1 MLVEGL
7 NGLVTGAAGGIGRA
21 SAVAF
26 AREGGNVVIAD
37 LPAQKERLEGT
48 AEMITAAGG
57 KVRIE
62 YIDVTSLDDQR
73 RAVAA
78 VVEEFGPLD
87 FALNNAGVEQ
97 QTPFLE
103 ITEKA
108 FDWVMSI
115 NTKGV
120 FLGMKAQL
128 EVMIPQASGA
138 IVNMASA
145 AGIRGLPGYAGYA
158 ASKHAVV
165 GLTRSAAVEYGDS
178 GVRINTVAPAAID
191 SPMLAELSAESRDE
205 LLAQQAIKRLGD
217 PAEAAEAAVW
227 LASPRASFVTG
238 TTLSVDAGSS
248 AF

>member
-1 MLVEGL
+1 MLIEGL

-21 SAVAF
+21 AAVAF

-37 LPAQKERLEGT
+37 LPAQRERLEGT
-48 AEMITAAGG
+48 AEIITDTGG

-73 RAVAA
+73 RTVAA
-78 VVEEFGPLD
+78 VVEEFGRLD
-87 FALNNAGVEQ
+87 FAFNNAGVEQ
-97 QTPFLE
+97 QTPFLD
-103 ITEKA
+103 ITEEA
-108 FDWVMSI
+108 FDWVMGI

-128 EVMIPQASGA
+128 EVMIAQGSGA

-178 GVRINTVAPAAID
+178 GVRINAVAPAAID
-191 SPMLAELSAESRDE
+191 SPLLAELSAESRDE
-205 LLAQQAIKRLGD
+205 LVARQAIKRLGD

-227 LASPRASFVTG
+227 LASSRASFVTG
-238 TTLSVDAGSS
+238 TTLAVDAGSS